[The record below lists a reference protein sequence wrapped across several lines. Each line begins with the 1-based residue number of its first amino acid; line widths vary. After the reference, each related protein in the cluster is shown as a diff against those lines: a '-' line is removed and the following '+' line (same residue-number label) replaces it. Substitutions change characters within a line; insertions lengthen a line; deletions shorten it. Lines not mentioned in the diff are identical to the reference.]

1 MEKKVVSGKT
11 KGKIKG
17 ETITT
22 YEHIVSFDI
31 GDESFRL
38 LGDYVFKDGD
48 EIALF
53 ASNSGKGYHD
63 VYSFINYT
71 KNITNIQM
79 IKKQEKPTIYE
90 TIRILIGSA
99 IISAVVF
106 IISAI
111 ILTLIFNDLGSIISV
126 ILTIILFILLFFG
139 KRFAIIE
146 ENKEHNEQVSFF
158 KETKEK
164 LENKDLN

>member
-1 MEKKVVSGKT
+1 
-11 KGKIKG
+11 
-17 ETITT
+17 
-22 YEHIVSFDI
+22 
-31 GDESFRL
+31 
-38 LGDYVFKDGD
+38 
-48 EIALF
+48 
-53 ASNSGKGYHD
+53 
-63 VYSFINYT
+63 
-71 KNITNIQM
+71 M

-126 ILTIILFILLFFG
+126 ILTIILFILIFFG

-146 ENKEHNEQVSFF
+146 ENKEHNEQVSVF